1 MAQTELMPRLVVG
14 YSELDV
20 GKLKKGKGFLKSNFG
35 LGPKHH
41 QARRVGKAYLSVT
54 I

>member
-1 MAQTELMPRLVVG
+1 MLTQG
-14 YSELDV
+14 
-20 GKLKKGKGFLKSNFG
+20 GNGFLKPNFG